1 VYLVSMSPNC
11 VHQSDHPILNSRYLV
26 YEAQQAYFYGLPK
39 NLALASV
46 TSTPAD
52 IMGLGH
58 RIGFVKAGKSVV
70 TISKGVIAG
79 GHGMVNLKVHSIK
92 SLKTYKHCQH

>member
-1 VYLVSMSPNC
+1 MYLVSMSPNC

-58 RIGFVKAGKSVV
+58 RIGFVKAGKFVV
-70 TISKGVIAG
+70 TISASPKIDSPLFQAG
-79 GHGMVNLKVHSIK
+79 TQVVFLRY
-92 SLKTYKHCQH
+92 LLDD